1 MIHIKIYNK
10 GRSKTHTYVK
20 AHCPMQQIV
29 AQMSA
34 LLIATCRIAR
44 DAMTDADKDKFL
56 QMMGAAWDAESERRG
71 DGE

>member
-29 AQMSA
+29 AVG
-34 LLIATCRIAR
+34 
-44 DAMTDADKDKFL
+44 L
-56 QMMGAAWDAESERRG
+56 QYILDTEKKR
-71 DGE
+71 

>member
-10 GRSKTHTYVK
+10 GRSKTRTYVK

-44 DAMTDADKDKFL
+44 DAMTDTDKDEFL
-56 QMMGAAWDAESERRG
+56 QMMGAAWDAESERR
-71 DGE
+71 ESET